1 MYSKG
6 SILNTEYCSLSIDFH
21 SFPIIPTLVAVGAWV
36 LEEDAVFCLFTLS
49 ICRHRFDTS
58 GKWGPF
64 RKDLSWQL
72 LTKRQLNLLTQ
83 IQILCFSIPLHV
95 FRFNFA
101 TCFAIVFPFDA
112 KTQDTSELR
121 YERPEFP
128 FHLPLRTFQRNV
140 SASLLGHLSHNGT
153 CSKRR
158 RSGSFGFGWL
168 DPTLCV
174 IPAQEATPSEASQRG
189 ASIYEFDAC
198 EEGMNI
204 KIIQR
209 AYCITRFLVLK
220 LYNRYYTGKG
230 QWDKHYACTQSA
242 RAVPSQKQLDWAH
255 AGSSRADG
263 AYGNLLG
270 SNLLT
275 WSFLALHGRFLCF
288 FDSCNHSIHSAL
300 FASNESKWIEN
311 MPKLGLR
318 GIWMLLILLYIRLFR
333 TAECNPGGQSWG
345 NLQCEKQQVAGCN
358 GWPCSLLC
366 FNMLNCIAPSRII
379 PRSLAWAKRCN
390 MEDHS
395 RSHGDRTRRFACFSG
410 CSNKQQICNI

>member
-1 MYSKG
+1 
-6 SILNTEYCSLSIDFH
+6 
-21 SFPIIPTLVAVGAWV
+21 VGA
-36 LEEDAVFCLFTLS
+36 FS
-49 ICRHRFDTS
+49 QR
-58 GKWGPF
+58 P
-64 RKDLSWQL
+64 QL
-72 LTKRQLNLLTQ
+72 ATVDQETVESVNTNSDF
-83 IQILCFSIPLHV
+83 CFSIPLHV

-209 AYCITRFLVLK
+209 AYCITRFIVLK

-242 RAVPSQKQLDWAH
+242 RAVVAVVLRKILLQHVLFLRSLEPHSEGFCYLCQIYAIKRYKKVPKYSTFGWQSKYSPRQFCQKNPSQKQL
-255 AGSSRADG
+255 
-263 AYGNLLG
+263 
-270 SNLLT
+270 
-275 WSFLALHGRFLCF
+275 
-288 FDSCNHSIHSAL
+288 
-300 FASNESKWIEN
+300 EN
-311 MPKLGLR
+311 
-318 GIWMLLILLYIRLFR
+318 F
-333 TAECNPGGQSWG
+333 S
-345 NLQCEKQQVAGCN
+345 
-358 GWPCSLLC
+358 
-366 FNMLNCIAPSRII
+366 
-379 PRSLAWAKRCN
+379 PRR
-390 MEDHS
+390 
-395 RSHGDRTRRFACFSG
+395 
-410 CSNKQQICNI
+410 